1 MVQPTC
7 LVALRELKTIPAPE
21 DQLELL
27 RLLKNDIVG
36 HGQRKEL
43 VVRHGLLDPLAQI
56 LLSTTKAT
64 GKKVSLPS
72 TSQLDQPAPLSL
84 EHDIRL
90 QATLIVGS
98 LANAG
103 PAFVPPILSNNLLQ
117 ALLQALVPAD
127 FPSKIVVAT
136 LRTLSNVASACASL
150 AFASP
155 NCTDVSFADRILT
168 KSTVNGLF
176 AILQQDAST
185 LSPALQQQVALA
197 ADLVFHCCVSEAAR
211 NLLVKEGVLD
221 ALADIVASFALSH
234 TASASPSND
243 ARPTLRGVLNAL
255 SAIIEGSNY
264 RAHRLIYSASLRK
277 VLATSKERS
286 FFDDSQGPNFSQHT
300 RASHVVSV
308 EHLLPKIVV
317 QKYGNY
323 GSQSFPALAPA
334 TSRLLTDP
342 SATDSAS
349 PSPLCVWLIHL
360 SRSQSVPSG
369 RLAALRLLALVS
381 NALDADAGGSRPEL
395 VPRFKERERQVAL
408 LAVPIAV
415 KLVTALVDQGYDPS
429 EAMAVRIEACSVLA
443 SLINN
448 NVELQKAAHTADAH
462 KYVSQILRRS
472 FEPVTLARPMWS
484 PQSPQPAT
492 SDLSTVSPSTV
503 LGHAGL
509 PQEVVQ
515 ALKCRAGALEAVAAI
530 SDREDTIRKDLI
542 EAGVAAFIIESLA
555 PFPDSALSTTSTYHA
570 KDGNTVAVLLAAC
583 KAATA
588 MSRSVG
594 NLRTSLIDAGLGK
607 PVFALLKHPN
617 NDVQIAATNVSIN
630 LVLDFSP
637 MREDLIGAGV
647 IQIFCT
653 HAKTSSPK
661 LRQASLWGLKHLVLN
676 APQPIKHTCLGELG
690 SGWLIQAIN
699 GDQFEAHNPSLG
711 MSTSNAQGEQV
722 DLLNAESP
730 EMDVDLV
737 EDRDS
742 DDDDGEVSIDQNGM
756 QYQSSGIRSTL
767 KPASYKARLR
777 IFREQEFDPILQ
789 AKQDDIEIQE
799 QALDFIRNLINGDDN
814 VQMIDHLNNT
824 IGGHRIFDMLYNK
837 LKPAVAPAVS
847 MHGLGLNQRQTSL
860 QSSTATPTWQPTT
873 LVRAALGVLIHLA
886 AGSSRHRQQLV
897 AQKQLLTVWLP
908 HFSHPDRQVR
918 VSSVWGVINLTW
930 PETAGD
936 REDAR
941 RRARELR
948 DVGIEDR
955 VRGLV
960 NDADLDVR
968 ERVKT
973 AIRQIDELLENGRH
987 R

>member
-1 MVQPTC
+1 M
-7 LVALRELKTIPAPE
+7 
-21 DQLELL
+21 
-27 RLLKNDIVG
+27 
-36 HGQRKEL
+36 
-43 VVRHGLLDPLAQI
+43 
-56 LLSTTKAT
+56 
-64 GKKVSLPS
+64 
-72 TSQLDQPAPLSL
+72 
-84 EHDIRL
+84 
-90 QATLIVGS
+90 
-98 LANAG
+98 
-103 PAFVPPILSNNLLQ
+103 PPILSNNLLQ
-117 ALLQALVPAD
+117 ALLQALAPAEF
-127 FPSKIVVAT
+127 FPKIVVAT
-136 LRTLSNVASACASL
+136 LRTLNNLASACASL

-176 AILQQDAST
+176 AILQQHQST
-185 LSPALQQQVALA
+185 PSPAIQQQVGLA
-197 ADLVFHCCVSEAAR
+197 ADLIFHCCVSESTR

-277 VLATSKERS
+277 VLATSKDRS
-286 FFDDSQGPNFSQHT
+286 FFDDSQGPNFSQH
-300 RASHVVSV
+300 RRPSHVVSV

-342 SATDSAS
+342 SATDSTS

-360 SRSQSVPSG
+360 SRSQSVPSS

-415 KLVTALVDQGYDPS
+415 KLVKDAALVDQGYDPS
-429 EAMAVRIEACSVLA
+429 EAMAVRIEACAVLA

-462 KYVSQILRRS
+462 KYVGQILRRS
-472 FEPVTLARPMWS
+472 FDPVTLARPMWS
-484 PQSPQPAT
+484 PQPPQPAN

-503 LGHAGL
+503 LGDGGL

-555 PFPDSALSTTSTYHA
+555 PFPDSALSTASTYHG

-607 PVFALLKHPN
+607 PVFALLKHSN

-637 MREDLIGAGV
+637 MRE
-647 IQIFCT
+647 
-653 HAKTSSPK
+653 
-661 LRQASLWGLKHLVLN
+661 
-676 APQPIKHTCLGELG
+676 
-690 SGWLIQAIN
+690 
-699 GDQFEAHNPSLG
+699 
-711 MSTSNAQGEQV
+711 
-722 DLLNAESP
+722 
-730 EMDVDLV
+730 
-737 EDRDS
+737 
-742 DDDDGEVSIDQNGM
+742 VS
-756 QYQSSGIRSTL
+756 
-767 KPASYKARLR
+767 
-777 IFREQEFDPILQ
+777 
-789 AKQDDIEIQE
+789 
-799 QALDFIRNLINGDDN
+799 
-814 VQMIDHLNNT
+814 
-824 IGGHRIFDMLYNK
+824 
-837 LKPAVAPAVS
+837 
-847 MHGLGLNQRQTSL
+847 
-860 QSSTATPTWQPTT
+860 
-873 LVRAALGVLIHLA
+873 
-886 AGSSRHRQQLV
+886 
-897 AQKQLLTVWLP
+897 
-908 HFSHPDRQVR
+908 
-918 VSSVWGVINLTW
+918 
-930 PETAGD
+930 
-936 REDAR
+936 
-941 RRARELR
+941 
-948 DVGIEDR
+948 
-955 VRGLV
+955 
-960 NDADLDVR
+960 
-968 ERVKT
+968 
-973 AIRQIDELLENGRH
+973 
-987 R
+987 